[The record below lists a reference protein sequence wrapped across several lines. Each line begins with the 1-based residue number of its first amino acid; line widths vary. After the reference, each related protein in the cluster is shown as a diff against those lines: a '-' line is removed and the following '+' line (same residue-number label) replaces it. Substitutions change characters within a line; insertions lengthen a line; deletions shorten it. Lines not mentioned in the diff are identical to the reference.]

1 MGIQG
6 TWTHGE
12 RGTSARSSELIERD
26 PTNVRVAVA
35 SFSPQ
40 RTVVVAIPVRLFV
53 VTASPSPSV
62 GRRRRPPLLFFYLA
76 TSTFCSKRNTHTER
90 RGVLFRSRLRVC
102 TMNSRRT
109 LKLLGARGDGRADL
123 NAVAAATGANPP

>member
-53 VTASPSPSV
+53 VTGSPSPSV
-62 GRRRRPPLLFFYLA
+62 ERRRRPPLLFA
-76 TSTFCSKRNTHTER
+76 PKGT
-90 RGVLFRSRLRVC
+90 
-102 TMNSRRT
+102 RT
-109 LKLLGARGDGRADL
+109 LNAGGSFSGQDFVCAR
-123 NAVAAATGANPP
+123 

>member
-62 GRRRRPPLLFFYLA
+62 GRRRRPPLLFFFISPPL
-76 TSTFCSKRNTHTER
+76 
-90 RGVLFRSRLRVC
+90 LFAPKG
-102 TMNSRRT
+102 TRT
-109 LKLLGARGDGRADL
+109 LNAGGSFSGRDFVCAR
-123 NAVAAATGANPP
+123 